1 MGNCLKT
8 LLTLISS
15 SSYFSKIFADVFPL
29 WLLFLNSYESTVI
42 GGNSEGDPCH
52 FPFVFLGK
60 EYHSCTSEGRGDGK
74 LWCST
79 TDSYDDDQKWG
90 FCPDQGEQQTQGRKK
105 EEVKMNH

>member
-1 MGNCLKT
+1 MYGRLKCFPLLTRWTLMGNCLKT
-8 LLTLISS
+8 PLTLIGS
-15 SSYFSKIFADVFPL
+15 SSYFSKIFAD
-29 WLLFLNSYESTVI
+29 
-42 GGNSEGDPCH
+42 GDPCH

-90 FCPDQGEQQTQGRKK
+90 FCPDQGEQETQGRKK
-105 EEVKMNH
+105 RGG

>member
-1 MGNCLKT
+1 MQCSAATVPCYFCLT
-8 LLTLISS
+8 AAVISV
-15 SSYFSKIFADVFPL
+15 YPDIA
-29 WLLFLNSYESTVI
+29 VI